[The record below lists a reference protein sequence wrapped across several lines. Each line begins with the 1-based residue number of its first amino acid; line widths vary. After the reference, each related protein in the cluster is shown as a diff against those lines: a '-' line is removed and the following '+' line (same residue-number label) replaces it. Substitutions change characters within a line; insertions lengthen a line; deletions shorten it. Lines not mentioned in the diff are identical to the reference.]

1 MDPVGASL
9 GMLARGAD
17 GLALWRRDEASILN

>member
-1 MDPVGASL
+1 VGASL
-9 GMLARGAD
+9 GMLARGDD